1 MRLDYA
7 RIRFGEEASSK
18 LSLLKGRTGLTPNL
32 LARIGFCLS
41 LKDPTVPTF
50 EDYLPE
56 SDREIERQTLTG
68 KWDALFLALFTERCF
83 VDQIPEDDQLA
94 SFKAHM
100 NRGVLLLEKR
110 IKKFNDLAV
119 ILPKAFQADALRDD
133 MELALGD

>member
-1 MRLDYA
+1 
-7 RIRFGEEASSK
+7 
-18 LSLLKGRTGLTPNL
+18 
-32 LARIGFCLS
+32 
-41 LKDPTVPTF
+41 LKDPTVPTY

-83 VDQIPEDDQLA
+83 VDQISEEEKLA

-110 IKKFNDLAV
+110 IKKMNDLAV

-133 MELALGD
+133 MELALETV